1 MPAIAPIQVACFICG
16 TQAMLPDE
24 KPSHA
29 DFDCPECGRL
39 RVTGRAMF
47 VFPPSAMRAFDRP
60 WLSGKARAITGTPQ
74 NGSRKLVNDLWL
86 HHWRLVTLLMVDY
99 GLTEAEAQ
107 AHLERYPDAD
117 TTNESVLALVG
128 RGVTEA

>member
-1 MPAIAPIQVACFICG
+1 MPATAPIQVACFICAA
-16 TQAMLPDE
+16 QAMLTDE

-47 VFPPSAMRAFDRP
+47 VFSRPAMQAFDRP
-60 WLSGKARAITGTPQ
+60 WLSVKARAITATPQ
-74 NGSRKLVNDLWL
+74 NGSRKLVNELWL
-86 HHWRLVTLLMVDY
+86 HHWRLVTLLMVEN
-99 GLTEAEAQ
+99 GITEPEAQ

-117 TTNESVLALVG
+117 TTNESILARVRRDLS
-128 RGVTEA
+128 EA